1 MLVIVALLFAG
12 VIIVLLPLRGWF
24 RYRRGAAPTST
35 PIYLLETS
43 TLAAVLLW
51 LLHMG
56 GVSAEMVG
64 VHSILTI
71 RFLVNVIICTAVV
84 VGLDILSVRFAR
96 AQMKVQ
102 ENALRL
108 AAPQSAGV
116 YTDALLGRQRLHA
129 FLPVV
134 LVGAAWEELCFR
146 GALFSVVP
154 RNSMPLVVG
163 AVILGSV
170 CFGSQHF
177 RNGPLAVGYSTF
189 YGILFSCLYLATRDL
204 IAIAI
209 AHAAG
214 NTVAA
219 VYGAPQIARV
229 REEAM
234 TRPSIFLG

>member
-1 MLVIVALLFAG
+1 MLVVVGLLFAG

-24 RYRRGAAPTST
+24 RYRRGAPPTST
-35 PIYLLETS
+35 PIYVLETS
-43 TLAAVLLW
+43 ALAAVLLW
-51 LLHMG
+51 LLHME
-56 GVSAEMVG
+56 GVSAKMIG

-71 RFLVNVIICTAVV
+71 RFLVDLTICTAIVI
-84 VGLDILSVRFAR
+84 GLDVLSVRFAR
-96 AQMKVQ
+96 AQMKLQ
-102 ENALRL
+102 QHALRP
-108 AAPQSAGV
+108 AAPESSGV

-146 GALFSVVP
+146 GALFSFVP
-154 RNSMPLVVG
+154 RNSMPLLAG

-177 RNGPLAVGYSTF
+177 RNGPVAVGYSTF

-204 IAIAI
+204 IAVAI

-229 REEAM
+229 RDEAIA
-234 TRPSIFLG
+234 RPSIFLG